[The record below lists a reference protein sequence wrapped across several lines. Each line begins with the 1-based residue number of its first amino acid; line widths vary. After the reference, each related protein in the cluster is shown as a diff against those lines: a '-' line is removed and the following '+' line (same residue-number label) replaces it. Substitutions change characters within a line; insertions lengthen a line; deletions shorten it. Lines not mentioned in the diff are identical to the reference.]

1 MEDAGHEPPVAL
13 LESCLQRA
21 ERQGDEAAIKRLMDA
36 LELQAYK
43 IIGAAAKVRR
53 ACRGGLDT
61 CRLQT
66 IVLLSAGSSLA
77 AAERLRAAAWDRR
90 RCDFSFCSTHTEC

>member
-1 MEDAGHEPPVAL
+1 MLQEMEDAGHEPPVAL

-53 ACRGGLDT
+53 GAE
-61 CRLQT
+61 
-66 IVLLSAGSSLA
+66 AGRKLGINHVSKDIPGAVRWQLNCHYA
-77 AAERLRAAAWDRR
+77 ARR
-90 RCDFSFCSTHTEC
+90 TAVCCS